1 MPFTD
6 AAREAVATLPAGD
19 AMRVTLEFLL
29 ANAVGRENAVPWP
42 RLRAHL
48 KSRRVPMSKNVF
60 QTSILK
66 QTREGDVFIAS
77 SNRGYFLIADADDV
91 AVMRQFYNDRI
102 ASEQAR
108 LRRLRR
114 LTLRQGWD

>member
-1 MPFTD
+1 MPFID

-29 ANAVGRENAVPWP
+29 ANAVGRESAVPWP

-48 KSRRVPMSKNVF
+48 RARRLPMSKNVF
-60 QTSILK
+60 QTSVLK

-77 SNRGYFLIADADDV
+77 WHRGFFLIADEADV
-91 AVMRQFYNDRI
+91 AAMRAFYEARI

-114 LTLRQGWD
+114 LALRQGWD